1 MKLDDDD
8 DPIFSEWSSQANAM
22 VFPSLAPHEIPLDEE
37 FYTPVAVSPE
47 RRARLLRY
55 VKATMACCVA
65 LCAAAMVRVGV
76 SHVLSPSEESVPQMI
91 VASEVTIGAESAEP
105 PAAPA
110 PPPPASPPDSTPIPS
125 PPAMASQP
133 IASPAIVSRPITLPP
148 VAPSAVVS
156 PPTAHAAPV
165 TTAPSATK
173 VRSCGHAAPGARD
186 GAPGARARKG
196 KGGRGCGR
204 ARDRG
209 GSGRRRSVVD
219 PRRREPGARPRRCGA
234 RCVSLVR
241 EVRQA
246 RPRPRV
252 RGDAPLK
259 RPTDCRRAFSAG

>member
-173 VRSCGHAAPGARD
+173 VARAGTPLQERETARQALERGKAKEAAAAAARATAGDPGDAEAWLILGAANQELGRADAARD
-186 GAPGARARKG
+186 AFH
-196 KGGRGCGR
+196 
-204 ARDRG
+204 
-209 GSGRRRSVVD
+209 S
-219 PRRREPGARPRRCGA
+219 
-234 RCVSLVR
+234 CVKSAKHGPVR
-241 EVRQA
+241 ECAAMLR
-246 RPRPRV
+246 
-252 RGDAPLK
+252 
-259 RPTDCRRAFSAG
+259 